1 MAGTRP
7 PGRPWRER
15 LEALLASGQASVE
28 RARSRSLVVDTV
40 VGVVRRE
47 RPVAVGILAASL
59 AFRLFALV
67 IPLTYVLV
75 AGLGFAGTAADQSS
89 RLGGRNRLG
98 ELVVDSIAAAAR
110 TSNRGR
116 WLALAFGGL
125 TTLLA
130 GAGVVEVLRWIHVLA
145 WRVAPSRARPNG
157 RVTLALI
164 GGVVIVAA
172 TSIVAERTRADAKGL
187 ASELTVILV
196 TAAMQVVV
204 LAALWLALSY
214 ALPRPVAVP
223 WTALVPGAVL
233 FAAGFQGLS
242 LAVTLYF
249 APRAARAST
258 VYGSLGVALT
268 LLVSLFLFA
277 RLAVAAAELNATLW
291 ERRRH
296 GPGRVQLAAQRRRR
310 LRAPRR
316 RSRGRTAGRGT
327 PGTNP
332 NH

>member
-7 PGRPWRER
+7 PARLGRQR
-15 LEALLASGQASVE
+15 LEALLASRQAAVE
-28 RARSRSLVVDTV
+28 RARSRSLLVDVV
-40 VGVVRRE
+40 VGVVGRE

-75 AGLGFAGTAADQSS
+75 AGLGVAGSPRDQSS
-89 RLGGRNRLG
+89 RLPGRDRLG
-98 ELVVDSIAAAAR
+98 ALVVDSIAAAAR
-110 TSNRGR
+110 SSNRGH

-125 TTLLA
+125 ATLLA

-145 WRVAPSRARPNG
+145 WRIPPSRARPNG
-157 RVTLALI
+157 RVTLGLI
-164 GGVVIVAA
+164 GGLVIVAA
-172 TSIVAERTRADAKGL
+172 TSTVAEQTRADAKGL

-204 LAALWLALSY
+204 LTALWLALSY
-214 ALPRPVAVP
+214 ALPRPAAVP

-233 FAAGFQGLS
+233 FAAGFQGFN

-258 VYGSLGVALT
+258 VYGSIGVALT
-268 LLVSLFLFA
+268 LLVSLFVFA

-291 ERRRH
+291 ERRH
-296 GPGRVQLAAQRRRR
+296 GPGQAEPAAQRRRR
-310 LRAPRR
+310 PRAP
-316 RSRGRTAGRGT
+316 
-327 PGTNP
+327 PP
-332 NH
+332 